1 MGKKQQAKDGM
12 KAAMREM
19 TPTRRKAWKQY
30 VEQSGVKHAWAV
42 FLNIEEIQEAGLPPE
57 PAKCKSG
64 PTVPTMK
71 FKGDSTS
78 NEKPHHLRQVAQ
90 WLSQQFPHIGTYML
104 QFDGQEMDKTRI
116 PLYRHDDG
124 KWLDSVGRLIWDPE
138 ADPIADDIVK
148 AVPHR
153 LRAVTSGGAELID
166 KGVDGVIDEA
176 LAKTVYEGASKL
188 GLGQFAIGEQF
199 GTKIH
204 EGLEKY
210 LGIYDGLPASA
221 LWDNPLL
228 DGLRTS
234 AVVADWPKAFTIE
247 NGKVIIHPEAYRPDS
262 DRTLER
268 VLQRVD
274 EMISDMAQ
282 TPPMTVPKTTFFKSC
297 PTSPIESLK
306 IDEEAL
312 RRISPDRVHVDK
324 PVEMGVNDQP
334 KPKPNDGASIH
345 DLVMADVQ
353 QRKDFG
359 LEKYG
364 TLLQAG
370 NLRDAIKDA
379 YEEILDHVCY
389 MRAYLEETKD
399 TVVLTRDVAEA
410 LERTLRVLAVDARK
424 AFETADVMRFGKDEG
439 QPPSPEEAHAE
450 RVALAHN
457 LIAQAV
463 APKKGTDQKD

>member
-1 MGKKQQAKDGM
+1 MGTKKQAKDGM

-19 TPTRRKAWKQY
+19 TPARRKVWKKY
-30 VEQSGVKHAWAV
+30 MAANGVKQAWHAYTANNRLLRV
-42 FLNIEEIQEAGLPPE
+42 TPE
-57 PAKCKSG
+57 TTFTC
-64 PTVPTMK
+64 
-71 FKGDSTS
+71 KGDSTG
-78 NEKPHHLRQVAQ
+78 NPNATHHLRQVAQ
-90 WLSQQFPHIGTYML
+90 WLSQQFRHTGTYML

-116 PLYRHDDG
+116 ALHGKGDG
-124 KWLDSVGRLIWDPE
+124 KWYDSAGVLIWDST
-138 ADPIADDIVK
+138 ADPISDDIVK

-153 LRAVTSGGAELID
+153 LREAKCVDTEHAD
-166 KGVDGVIDEA
+166 KEVDGMIDEA
-176 LAKTVYEGASKL
+176 LAKTVYEGAPKL

-210 LGIYDGLPASA
+210 LDIYDGLPGAA

-228 DGLRTS
+228 DGLLSS
-234 AVVADWPKAFTIE
+234 AAAKWPKAFTIE
-247 NGKVIIHPEAYRPDS
+247 NDRVIIHPESYRPDS

-282 TPPMTVPKTTFFKSC
+282 RPPMAGPMVGTIQEGLIRLDPE
-297 PTSPIESLK
+297 SPPPSTK
-306 IDEEAL
+306 
-312 RRISPDRVHVDK
+312 
-324 PVEMGVNDQP
+324 VEMGVNDQP

-345 DLVMADVQ
+345 DLVIADVQ

-370 NLRDAIKDA
+370 NLRDAIKDS

-399 TVVLTRDVAEA
+399 SVVITRTAAEEV
-410 LERTLRVLAVDARK
+410 ERTLRMLATEARK
-424 AFETADVMRFGKDEG
+424 AFEMADVMSFGKYPDR
-439 QPPSPEEAHAE
+439 PSSPEEMHADQ
-450 RVALAHN
+450 VAFAHN

>member
-19 TPTRRKAWKQY
+19 TPARRKVWKRY
-30 VEQSGVKHAWAV
+30 RKANGVKQAWHAYTANNRLLRV
-42 FLNIEEIQEAGLPPE
+42 TPE
-57 PAKCKSG
+57 TTFTC
-64 PTVPTMK
+64 
-71 FKGDSTS
+71 KGDSTG

-90 WLSQQFPHIGTYML
+90 WLSQQFRHTGTYML
-104 QFDGQEMDKTRI
+104 QFDGEGMDKTRI

-138 ADPIADDIVK
+138 TDPIPDDIVK

-153 LRAVTSGGAELID
+153 LREAKCVDTEHVD
-166 KGVDGVIDEA
+166 KEVDGVIDEA
-176 LAKTVYEGASKL
+176 LAKTVYEGAPKL
-188 GLGQFAIGEQF
+188 GLGQFAVGEQF

-204 EGLEKY
+204 ESLEKY
-210 LGIYDGLPASA
+210 LGIYDGLPETA
-221 LWDNPLL
+221 LWENPVL

-282 TPPMTVPKTTFFKSC
+282 TPPMTVPKTTFFKCC

-410 LERTLRVLAVDARK
+410 IERTLRVLAVEASK
-424 AFETADVMRFGKDEG
+424 AADTADVMHFGKDPEG
-439 QPPSPEEAHAE
+439 APSAEEMHAD
-450 RVALAHN
+450 RVSLAHS
-457 LIAQAV
+457 LILQAV
-463 APKKGTDQKD
+463 SPKKGTDQKD